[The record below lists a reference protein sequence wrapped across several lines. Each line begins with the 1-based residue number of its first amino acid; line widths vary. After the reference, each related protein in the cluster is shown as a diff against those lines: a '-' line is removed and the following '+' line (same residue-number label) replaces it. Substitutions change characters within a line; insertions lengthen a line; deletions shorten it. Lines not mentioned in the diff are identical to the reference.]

1 MVERSRK
8 IARRNRASQE
18 GIHDADH
25 APASAR
31 TTTRTS
37 AEKRRLDEALE
48 EGLEETFP
56 GSDPVN
62 VTQPP
67 PSKATT
73 TSSARISAVPPMRIS
88 IIIFCDNNGLER
100 KRWVGHR

>member
-1 MVERSRK
+1 MTGPKSK
-8 IARRNRASQE
+8 P
-18 GIHDADH
+18 DH
-25 APASAR
+25 QPGQ
-31 TTTRTS
+31 TKG

-67 PSKATT
+67 PT
-73 TSSARISAVPPMRIS
+73 RNDHHIR
-88 IIIFCDNNGLER
+88 R
-100 KRWVGHR
+100 KD